1 MSNFLTQYQLNFW
14 ERILAPAFTATIQL
28 VAITTI
34 FGTIF
39 GFMVAV
45 VLLVTNKDGI
55 LPNKF
60 IYSICNFLVN
70 VVRSLPFLILMIFI
84 LPFTKLLV
92 GTSIGVKAAA
102 VPLIV
107 SATAFIAKLI
117 VNAMQEVDKG
127 LIEAMKSFGISEAQL
142 VFRVMFSEALPSIIS
157 GVILAMVA
165 ILGSTA
171 VAGTMGAGG
180 IGNVAIVHGY
190 QRFNVVVMSCS
201 AIVLVVF
208 VELIERAGK
217 WVYKKL
223 K

>member
-84 LPFTKLLV
+84 LPFTKFLV